1 MTNITSPRKVLRPVV
16 YEKSALSDDIII
28 TERQAKFL
36 GLEKAPENLRPSWEE
51 HIHRQQRR
59 KSSNVR

>member
-1 MTNITSPRKVLRPVV
+1 MTNITSPRKVARQPNH
-16 YEKSALSDDIII
+16 EKSALPDDIII

-36 GLEKAPENLRPSWEE
+36 GIEQAPENLGQSWEE
-51 HIHRQQRR
+51 YLHKQRR